1 MGVALR
7 CSPGRPAAH
16 LLQAARGVRRGA
28 SRDQLLSPPPLYS
41 GSIRRDAAY
50 APCQSPASRSRG
62 GLPGVGRQVCSGR
75 NRRIDSRTR
84 ASGTGAADGRASGQ
98 TDGLADTGGWAGS
111 ARPGRRGRGGGAA
124 ARAEAAEGSAA
135 RSEAAPW
142 RGPCAPP
149 ARACE
154 YGGAGL
160 EPPEALPQLP
170 EPSRARPR
178 PSPCSPEPHPT
189 LRSPAADVPLSSLS
203 GGILELQLCAG
214 KRTRR
219 PVEPALG
226 HWGSGGLRK
235 AACSTYRTVEG
246 LSLRD
251 CPAGFRPLVARP
263 RPRGG
268 ATLGPAPESTS
279 GPAELGAPA
288 EVACGPDLRSRPHE
302 RGAPGGLQQQ
312 RLGG

>member
-124 ARAEAAEGSAA
+124 ARAEAAEGSA
-135 RSEAAPW
+135 
-142 RGPCAPP
+142 
-149 ARACE
+149 
-154 YGGAGL
+154 GGARPPPGGDPVPRRL
-160 EPPEALPQLP
+160 EPASTEGRGWNLRKRCRSSR
-170 EPSRARPR
+170 SRAEPGPAPAPAR
-178 PSPCSPEPHPT
+178 PSPT
-189 LRSPAADVPLSSLS
+189 RLFGL
-203 GGILELQLCAG
+203 LQLTC
-214 KRTRR
+214 RSVRSQ
-219 PVEPALG
+219 E
-226 HWGSGGLRK
+226 GSWNYNFVR
-235 AACSTYRTVEG
+235 A
-246 LSLRD
+246 
-251 CPAGFRPLVARP
+251 
-263 RPRGG
+263 
-268 ATLGPAPESTS
+268 S
-279 GPAELGAPA
+279 GPADLWNPRWGTGVPEGSGKPPAALTAQSKGSVCATVPLGSAPWSPGPGPEVEL
-288 EVACGPDLRSRPHE
+288 L
-302 RGAPGGLQQQ
+302 
-312 RLGG
+312 